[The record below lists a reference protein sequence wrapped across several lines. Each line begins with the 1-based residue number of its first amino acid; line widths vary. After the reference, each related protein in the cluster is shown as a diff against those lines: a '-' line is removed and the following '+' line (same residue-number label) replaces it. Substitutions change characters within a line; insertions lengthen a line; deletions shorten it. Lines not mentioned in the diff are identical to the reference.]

1 MIQYHDS
8 PCSFPQE
15 EAVIVKELDAK
26 APASAFSGEKVLY
39 GVQDTSLGACMI
51 AVLDGWICGL
61 AFVGEVGLEQALEDL
76 RKAWP
81 SLAIVEHRR
90 ATKTALEKAFDIW
103 EGRQRSPVN
112 PVKILLKGTVFQRLV
127 WNALLTIPRGTTT
140 SYQSI
145 AHSMGYP
152 RSVRAVGQAVG
163 SNPIALL
170 IPCHRVLYKNG
181 QLGGYHWGLHSKKRL
196 LSKEGALARSGGGVD
211 A

>member
-1 MIQYHDS
+1 MIQCHDS
-8 PCSFPQE
+8 PYTLPHE
-15 EAVIVKELDAK
+15 EAVTIKELDSK
-26 APASAFSGEKVLY
+26 APAIAFSGEKVLY

-61 AFVGEVGLEQALEDL
+61 AFVGEIGLEQALGDL

-81 SLAIVEHRR
+81 SLAIVEHRH
-90 ATKTALEKAFDIW
+90 ATKTALEKAFDAW
-103 EGRQRSPVN
+103 EGRRGSPVN

-127 WNALLTIPRGTTT
+127 WKALLTIPRGTTT

-145 AHSMGYP
+145 AHNIGYP
-152 RSVRAVGQAVG
+152 RSIRAVGQAVG
-163 SNPIALL
+163 SNPVALL
-170 IPCHRVLYKNG
+170 IPCHRVLYKHG

-196 LSKEGALARSGGGVD
+196 LSKEGAFARRGVGVD